1 MNPPKIL
8 AGVSGAPGS
17 EETSLVFMIVL
28 FVAAITVGVA
38 VAYLGIAG
46 VIGGPIP

>member
-8 AGVSGAPGS
+8 AGVSAAPRS
-17 EETSLVFMIVL
+17 EEPSLVFMIAL
-28 FVAAITVGVA
+28 FVVAIAVGTA